1 MERIKP
7 GDMHALALQSDRF
20 SRIVLG
26 IGLRI
31 LRDAGEAH
39 ELVQDVF
46 RYLSRRSH
54 GFQGS
59 RSCLRSWL
67 FQIAYSHAFNR
78 REYLTSCRFHDHC
91 HINEEI
97 GQVFSD
103 CSPQAYEEL
112 SELRTVEVEKGKRNK
127 ILSILREFQYTA
139 VAIPT
144 AVEGSPEI
152 PPRSCQVRAFW
163 APLYESQKAF
173 RDLRK
178 ALRAF
183 RGLDT
188 VVLVSWCL
196 C

>member
-1 MERIKP
+1 MNRASNGSSHFWEDRIIIAGFP
-7 GDMHALALQSDRF
+7 TESAGF
-20 SRIVLG
+20 WSRIVLG

-67 FQIAYSHAFNR
+67 FQIACSHAFNR
-78 REYLTSCRFHDHC
+78 QGYLTSGRFHDHC
-91 HINEEI
+91 PIDEEI

-103 CSPQAYEEL
+103 WSPQAYEEL

-144 AVEGSPEI
+144 AVRRKYHRARARFE
-152 PPRSCQVRAFW
+152 RSG
-163 APLYESQKAF
+163 
-173 RDLRK
+173 LRFTK
-178 ALRAF
+178 VKMHSETCKKPC
-183 RGLDT
+183 GLFGD
-188 VVLVSWCL
+188 
-196 C
+196 